1 MINRVK
7 KLKQQVNIEPL
18 VWNPKKGKC
27 WLVITMG
34 MITIKKAFHCCY
46 FEIDTVLFIGLVWTK
61 ELTEQIFAWGAK
73 IIPHDDLIS
82 IQFLGVEKDQYGK
95 KNNVY
100 KFVIDRALNAGKDS
114 NAITISTL
122 DA

>member
-7 KLKQQVNIEPL
+7 KLQQQVNIEPL
-18 VWNPKKGKC
+18 VWNPKKGEVLIGNYDGYDYQQKG
-27 WLVITMG
+27 LSLLLLRDRHGVI
-34 MITIKKAFHCCY
+34 HR
-46 FEIDTVLFIGLVWTK
+46 VSLNK

-82 IQFLGVEKDQYGK
+82 IQFLGVERDEYGK
-95 KNNVY
+95 KNPVY
-100 KFVIDRALNAGKDS
+100 NFVIDRALDAGKES